1 MPRFTYDRG
10 TFETE
15 AAVTFEDVHGDR
27 YVSHEPVPT
36 EGYIV
41 RDTRL
46 SRDVAIIMHVV
57 DAEHIVAAL
66 NAQEAA
72 R

>member
-1 MPRFTYDRG
+1 MTRFTYDRG
-10 TFETE
+10 TFDVQ
-15 AAVTFEDVHGDR
+15 ADVTFEDDHGER
-27 YVSHEPVPT
+27 YITHEMVPT

-46 SRDVAIIMHVV
+46 ASDVAIVMHVV

-66 NAQEAA
+66 NAREAA